1 MFNNKQS
8 EGSSEPPKSR
18 KKKMLIVGGFVIG
31 FFVVIGMIDSSS
43 TTPPTSQEITHEE
56 PLNYEVVQE
65 IPGGTTLVMR
75 VYTTEKENERL
86 IKLTDKLFDENKKG
100 LTHLMID
107 YFDDKQ
113 LASNYFDQ
121 LLDEKISEAKKDEM
135 FTHYIANLRYNT
147 TTGNKVL
154 VRNQNSDWTELKR
167 Y

>member
-1 MFNNKQS
+1 MAPS
-8 EGSSEPPKSR
+8 TP
-18 KKKMLIVGGFVIG
+18 VT
-31 FFVVIGMIDSSS
+31 
-43 TTPPTSQEITHEE
+43 TTPQVVVTEK
-56 PLNYEVVQE
+56 PLDYEVVKK

-75 VYTTEKENERL
+75 VYTTEKENERI

-147 TTGNKVL
+147 TTNSKVL
-154 VRNQNSDWTELKR
+154 VKNQNGDWIELKK